1 MRYLRGSLRR
11 RRGDLIS
18 FTLIKHV
25 TAEAEEVHAQLRRRR
40 GESKLLKYCKKAQA
54 VGFLPN
60 ARRDVEVEI
69 VRMLPVVT
77 PGEPRSPTTKTVGS
91 TMPQKNDLAVCNTL
105 AKHLSR
111 CACLFERGLV
121 CRLYGRT
128 APARKTAV
136 HPTFDLLGSNRL
148 RDAL

>member
-1 MRYLRGSLRR
+1 M
-11 RRGDLIS
+11 
-18 FTLIKHV
+18 
-25 TAEAEEVHAQLRRRR
+25 
-40 GESKLLKYCKKAQA
+40 
-54 VGFLPN
+54 
-60 ARRDVEVEI
+60 
-69 VRMLPVVT
+69 RMLPAVT
-77 PGEPRSPTTKTVGS
+77 PGEPRSPTQNESAQK
-91 TMPQKNDLAVCNTL
+91 MPQKNDLAVCNTL